1 MIVNGIDMTQ
11 KYGTKI
17 IWLNEEIR
25 SRKIITHMNW
35 LDEAYDPVQC
45 KENSYREFD
54 IYIELL
60 IRGNASE
67 FELVRSSLLKDFDSG
82 KIQLDKMDFLYD
94 FCIQSENPTRLNATK
109 SRYEITLT
117 GYSKLGVQQS
127 LDFTGK
133 EQTFT
138 APGTDKTPAV
148 LVLSSNIGLN
158 SLTIEGLTEQ
168 AFTIT
173 EVQKDSKIVID
184 GENCTITE
192 NSENILGKTDLW
204 EFPQVIPGTQ
214 TLKLSSE
221 CTANLSYYPRYR

>member
-1 MIVNGIDMTQ
+1 MIVNGINMAQ

>member
-60 IRGNASE
+60 IKGNASE
-67 FELVRSSLLKDFDSG
+67 FELIRSSLLKDFDSG

-109 SRYEITLT
+109 SRYELTLT
-117 GYSKLGVQQS
+117 GYNKLGTRKCV
-127 LDFTGK
+127 DFTGK
-133 EQTFT
+133 EQIFT
-138 APGTDKTPAV
+138 VPGTDKTPAV

-168 AFTIT
+168 AFTIS

-204 EFPQVIPGTQ
+204 VFPQVIPGTQ

>member
-1 MIVNGIDMTQ
+1 MIVNGINMAQ

-17 IWLNEEIR
+17 MWLNQEVR

-60 IRGNASE
+60 VKGNASE
-67 FELVRSSLLKDFDSG
+67 FELLRSSLLKDFDSG
-82 KIQLDKMDFLYD
+82 RIQLDKMDFLYD

>member
-1 MIVNGIDMTQ
+1 MIVNGTDMTQ
-11 KYGTKI
+11 KYGTNI
-17 IWLNEEIR
+17 VWLNQEIR

-60 IRGNASE
+60 IKGNASE
-67 FELVRSSLLKDFDSG
+67 FELLRSSLLKDFDSG
-82 KIQLDKMDFLYD
+82 KIQLDKTDFLYD

-109 SRYEITLT
+109 SRYELTLT
-117 GYSKLGVQQS
+117 GYNKLGTRKSV
-127 LDFTGK
+127 DFTGK
-133 EQTFT
+133 EQIFT
-138 APGTDKTPAV
+138 VPGTDKTPAV

-168 AFTIT
+168 EFTIT